1 MERALHVILLRDS
14 GRLATNLTPTIS
26 EVMTM
31 KLYEYFRSSAS
42 YRVRIALNLK
52 RQTAEAV
59 QIHLLRNG
67 GEQFA
72 PAFRAINPQAR
83 VPALVL
89 NDGATLIQSPA
100 ILEWLEETYP
110 EPPLLPRDPVARAR
124 IRAMAALIACD
135 IHPLNNLAV
144 LAYLR
149 DKFGQDE
156 AAIGTWYRHWIAL
169 GFEALEQLVSAP
181 FADGATLT
189 LADVYLVPQV
199 ANARRQKLDLTPF
212 PRIEAIEQACL
223 ALKPFADARPEA
235 QKAASL

>member
-1 MERALHVILLRDS
+1 MK
-14 GRLATNLTPTIS
+14 
-26 EVMTM
+26 M

-52 RQTAEAV
+52 SVSAETI

-83 VPALVL
+83 VPAMVL
-89 NDGATLIQSPA
+89 DDGTTLIQSPA
-100 ILEWLEETYP
+100 ILEWLEETFP
-110 EPPLLPRDPVARAR
+110 EPPLLPRDPIARGR

-149 DKFGQDE
+149 EHFAADE
-156 AAIGTWYRHWIAL
+156 AAIGTWYRHWIAT
-169 GFEALEQLVSAP
+169 GFEALEQMVGAP
-181 FADGATLT
+181 FAAG
-189 LADVYLVPQV
+189 
-199 ANARRQKLDLTPF
+199 
-212 PRIEAIEQACL
+212 
-223 ALKPFADARPEA
+223 
-235 QKAASL
+235 

>member
-1 MERALHVILLRDS
+1 
-14 GRLATNLTPTIS
+14 
-26 EVMTM
+26 M

-52 RQTAEAV
+52 HQTAETI

-67 GEQFA
+67 GEQFT
-72 PAFRAINPQAR
+72 PAFRAINPQSR
-83 VPALVL
+83 VPAMVL
-89 NDGATLIQSPA
+89 DDGTTLIQSPA
-100 ILEWLEETYP
+100 ILEWLEETFP
-110 EPPLLPRDPVARAR
+110 TPPLLPRNPIARAQ

-149 DKFGQDE
+149 ETFAQDE
-156 AAIGTWYRHWIAL
+156 AAISTWYRHWIAT

-181 FADGATLT
+181 FAAGNEVT

-199 ANARRQKLDLTPF
+199 ANARRQNLDLAPF
-212 PRIEAIEQACL
+212 PRIVAIEHACL
-223 ALKPFADARPEA
+223 AQQPFADARPEA
-235 QKAASL
+235 QPPASL